1 MQKNLVKYERDIGK
15 ISLTTVL
22 FNPIHEKEQVERCMT
37 LCLNSPLVM
46 LSKSRGHN
54 TDKPS

>member
-1 MQKNLVKYERDIGK
+1 MNPDIRK
-15 ISLTTVL
+15 ILLTTVL
-22 FNPIHEKEQVERCMT
+22 FNPIQEIEQVKRCMT

-46 LSKSRGHN
+46 ISKSKGHY

>member
-1 MQKNLVKYERDIGK
+1 MNPDIGK
-15 ISLTTVL
+15 ILLATVL
-22 FNPIHEKEQVERCMT
+22 FNLIHAMEQVKRCMT